1 MNLNKQKKKIT
12 DVKEETYDDLFEEK
26 EEKTNWQ
33 AMLFKYIIRWPWFIA
48 SVIFCLV
55 CAWLYLKVTTP
66 VYNINASIIIKDDKK
81 GGNTGNDLSAFEDL
95 GIISSSKNIDNEI
108 EILRSKSLIKDVV
121 SELGLY
127 ISYSGEG
134 RFQKPDLYG
143 SSPVFVHFLPEDA
156 ERLKAPILLTVNY
169 QSGNQIDVTATIN
182 GNTVNKHFTE
192 LPAVLSGEAG
202 TLTFTSNPAAPITGS
217 GSVDVSIVNPLS
229 VAKGYRSALS
239 IEPTS
244 KTTSVVT
251 VSIKNTNKKRG
262 EDFINKLVEIYNKN
276 ANNDKNEVAQNTAR
290 FIDERISVINQELG
304 TTEQELESFKRE
316 AGLTDLSSDAQLAV
330 SEQSAYEKLCVENGT
345 QLNLVQYLSEY
356 IQKPENATA
365 TLPAN
370 VGLNDKTL
378 SELIIQYNAL
388 ILERNRL
395 LRTSSETNPVVRRL
409 ESNIQDMRAGI
420 LTTIASVRKGLLI
433 TKADLDR
440 QAGKYAGRISNAPTQ
455 ERRFVSIQRQQEI
468 KAGLYLM
475 LLQKREENNIALAA
489 TANNAKII
497 DDALADDFPVS
508 PQSKKIYM
516 MAFVLGLGIPVAII
530 YILNLL
536 SYRIEGRA
544 DVERLTN
551 VSIIGDVPLND
562 SEDKHAIAVRENDN
576 DIMAE
581 TFRSLRTNL
590 LFILGDPDKKVV
602 LVTSTMSGEG
612 KTFIASN
619 LAVSLAL
626 LGKKVIIVGLD
637 IRKPGLN
644 KVFRI
649 HHKEKG
655 ITVFL
660 SAPQSTDLRSMIL
673 PSEVSD
679 NLHVLPGGAIPPNPT
694 ELLARKS
701 LDDAIELLKKDY
713 DYIILDTA
721 PIGMFT
727 DTQLIARVA
736 DASIYVCRADYTH
749 KNDYQLINEL
759 YANKRLPGLCT
770 VINGLD
776 MKKKKY
782 GYYYGYGKYGR
793 YYGYGK
799 KYGYG
804 YGYGYGD
811 TSDSK

>member
-1 MNLNKQKKKIT
+1 M
-12 DVKEETYDDLFEEK
+12 KEELYDDIFEDK
-26 EEKTNWQ
+26 EEQIDFK
-33 AMLFKYIIRWPWFIA
+33 ASLFKYIIRWPWFVA
-48 SVIFCLV
+48 SVIVCMA
-55 CAWLYLKVTTP
+55 CAWIYLKQSTP
-66 VYNINASIIIKDDKK
+66 AYNINASILIKDEKK
-81 GGNTGNDLSAFEDL
+81 GGMLGSEFSGLEDL
-95 GIISSSKNIDNEI
+95 GLLNPSKNIDNEI
-108 EILRSKSLIKDVV
+108 EILQSKSLIKDVV
-121 SELGLY
+121 NELGLY
-127 ISYSGEG
+127 IDYTASKG
-134 RFQKPDLYG
+134 FKTVDLYG
-143 SSPVFVHFLPEDA
+143 SSPILVHYSPKDA
-156 ERLKAPILLTVNY
+156 ELLDAPMLLTVGY
-169 QSGNQIDVTATIN
+169 QKNGQIEVNVTT
-182 GNTVNKHFTE
+182 GKGSDEEKTFNKSFTE
-192 LPAVLSGEAG
+192 LPAVLSGEKG
-202 TLTFTSNPAAPITGS
+202 TITFMPNSQVPITENGKLE
-217 GSVDVSIVNPLS
+217 ITIQHPLA
-229 VAKGYRSALS
+229 VAKNYRKALA

-244 KTTSVVT
+244 KTTSVT
-251 VSIKNTNKKRG
+251 TISISNTNKKRG
-262 EDFINKLVEIYNKN
+262 EDFINKLVEIYNRD
-276 ANNDKNEVAQNTAR
+276 ANDDKNEVAQNTAR
-290 FIDERISVINQELG
+290 FIDERIAIINQELG

-316 AGLTDLSSDAQLAV
+316 SGLTDLSSDAKLAIAEK
-330 SEQSAYEKLCVENGT
+330 SGYEKLCVENGT
-345 QLNLVQYLSEY
+345 QLNLIKYLSDY
-356 IQKPENATA
+356 LNKPENANT
-365 TLPAN
+365 TLPVN
-370 VGLNDKTL
+370 VGLDDEALT
-378 SELIIQYNAL
+378 SLISQYNAL

-395 LRTSSETNPVVRRL
+395 RRASSDSNPVVRRL
-409 ESNIQDMRAGI
+409 DSNIDDMHASL
-420 LTTIASVRKGLLI
+420 LTTINSVYKGLLI

-440 QAGKYAGRISNAPTQ
+440 QAGKYAGQISNAPAQ

-497 DDALADDFPVS
+497 DDALADDVPIS
-508 PQSKKIYM
+508 PNKKIIYL
-516 MAFVLGLGIPVAII
+516 AALVLGFGIPVAII
-530 YILNLL
+530 YILSLL
-536 SYRIEGRA
+536 SYRIEGHS
-544 DVERLTN
+544 DVERLTR
-551 VSIIGDVPLND
+551 VPVIGDVPLND
-562 SEDKHAIAVRENDN
+562 SDEKYAIAVRENDN

-590 LFILGDPDKKVV
+590 LFMLGDPDKKVI
-602 LVTSTMSGEG
+602 LVTSTTSGEG

-626 LGKKVIIVGLD
+626 LGKKVVIVGLD

-644 KVFRI
+644 KVFHI
-649 HHKEKG
+649 SHKERG
-655 ITVFL
+655 ITQYLV
-660 SAPQSTDLRSMIL
+660 APQSTDLRSMIQ
-673 PSEVSD
+673 SSD
-679 NLHVLPGGAIPPNPT
+679 LSANLNILPGGTIPPNPT

-713 DYIILDTA
+713 DYVVLDTA
-721 PIGMFT
+721 PIGMVT

-736 DASIYVCRADYTH
+736 DISVYVCRADYTH

>member
-1 MNLNKQKKKIT
+1 M
-12 DVKEETYDDLFEEK
+12 KEELYDDTFEEK
-26 EEKTNWQ
+26 EEQTDIK
-33 AMLFKYIIRWPWFIA
+33 AILFKYIIRWPWFVA
-48 SVIFCLV
+48 SIIICIT
-55 CAWLYLKVTTP
+55 CAWLYLKQSTP
-66 VYNINASIIIKDDKK
+66 VYNITASVIIKDKEK
-81 GGNTGNDLSAFEDL
+81 GGTTENEFSGLEEL
-95 GIISSSKNIDNEI
+95 GLLNSSKNIDNEI

-121 SELGLY
+121 NELGLY
-127 ISYSGEG
+127 IKYSTSKGFKNIE
-134 RFQKPDLYG
+134 LYKTSPILIHY
-143 SSPVFVHFLPEDA
+143 SSKDA
-156 ERLKAPILLTVNY
+156 EVLDAPMQLSINY
-169 QSGNQIDVTATIN
+169 QKSGQIYVNLITDK
-182 GNTVNKHFTE
+182 GNDSEKNISKNYAK
-192 LPAVLSGEAG
+192 LPAVLSSEKG
-202 TLTFTSNPAAPITGS
+202 TITFMSNPQVPITEDGDLEITILPS
-217 GSVDVSIVNPLS
+217 LS
-229 VAKGYRSALS
+229 AAKGYHSVLL

-244 KTTSVVT
+244 KTTSVAT
-251 VSIKNTNKKRG
+251 ISIKNTNKKRG
-262 EDFINKLVEIYNKN
+262 EDFINKLVEMYNRD
-276 ANNDKNEVAQNTAR
+276 ANNDKNEISQNTAR

-304 TTEQELESFKRE
+304 STEQELENFKRKS
-316 AGLTDLSSDAQLAV
+316 GLTDLSSDAQLAIAEK
-330 SEQSAYEKLCVENGT
+330 SGYEKLCVENGT
-345 QLNLVQYLSEY
+345 QLNLIKYLSDY
-356 IQKPENATA
+356 LNKPENANT
-365 TLPAN
+365 TLPVN
-370 VGLNDKTL
+370 VGLDDEALT
-378 SELIIQYNAL
+378 SLISQYNAL

-395 LRTSSETNPVVRRL
+395 RRASSDSNPVVRRL
-409 ESNIQDMRAGI
+409 DSNIDDMHASL
-420 LTTIASVRKGLLI
+420 LTTINSVYKGLLI

-440 QAGKYAGRISNAPTQ
+440 QAGKYAGQISNAPAQ

-497 DDALADDFPVS
+497 DDALADDIPIS
-508 PQSKKIYM
+508 PNKKIIYL
-516 MAFVLGLGIPVAII
+516 AALVLGFGIPVAVI
-530 YILNLL
+530 YILSLL
-536 SYRIEGRA
+536 SYRIEGHS
-544 DVERLTN
+544 DVERLTR
-551 VSIIGDVPLND
+551 VPVIGDVPLND
-562 SEDKHAIAVRENDN
+562 SNEKYTIAVRENDN

-590 LFILGDPDKKVV
+590 LFMLGDPDKKVI
-602 LVTSTMSGEG
+602 LVTSTTSGEG

-626 LGKKVIIVGLD
+626 LGKKVVIVGLD

-644 KVFRI
+644 KVFYI
-649 HHKEKG
+649 SHKERG
-655 ITVFL
+655 ITQYLV
-660 SAPQSTDLRSMIL
+660 APQSTDLRSMIQ
-673 PSEVSD
+673 SSD
-679 NLHVLPGGAIPPNPT
+679 LSANLNILPGGTIPPNPT

-713 DYIILDTA
+713 DYVVLDTA
-721 PIGMFT
+721 PIGMVT

-736 DASIYVCRADYTH
+736 DISVYVCRADYTH

-804 YGYGYGD
+804 YGYGD

>member
-1 MNLNKQKKKIT
+1 M
-12 DVKEETYDDLFEEK
+12 KEELYDDTFEEK
-26 EEKTNWQ
+26 EEQTDIK
-33 AMLFKYIIRWPWFIA
+33 AILFKYIIRWPWFVA
-48 SVIFCLV
+48 SIIICIT
-55 CAWLYLKVTTP
+55 CAWLYLKQSTP
-66 VYNINASIIIKDDKK
+66 VYNITASVIIKDKEK
-81 GGNTGNDLSAFEDL
+81 GGTTENEFSGLEEL
-95 GIISSSKNIDNEI
+95 GLLNSSKNIDNEI

-121 SELGLY
+121 NELGLY
-127 ISYSGEG
+127 IKYSTSKGFKNIE
-134 RFQKPDLYG
+134 LYKTSPILIHY
-143 SSPVFVHFLPEDA
+143 SSKDA
-156 ERLKAPILLTVNY
+156 EVLDAPMQLSINY
-169 QSGNQIDVTATIN
+169 QKSGQIYIN
-182 GNTVNKHFTE
+182 LITDKGNDSEKNISKNYAK
-192 LPAVLSGEAG
+192 LPAVLSSEKG
-202 TLTFTSNPAAPITGS
+202 TITFMPNPQVPITEDGDLEITILPS
-217 GSVDVSIVNPLS
+217 LS
-229 VAKGYRSALS
+229 AAKGYHSVLF

-244 KTTSVVT
+244 KTTSVAT
-251 VSIKNTNKKRG
+251 ISIKNTNKKRG
-262 EDFINKLVEIYNKN
+262 EDFINKLVEMYNRD
-276 ANNDKNEVAQNTAR
+276 ANNDKNEISQNTAR

-304 TTEQELESFKRE
+304 STEQELENFKRKS
-316 AGLTDLSSDAQLAV
+316 GLTNLSSDAQLAIAEK
-330 SEQSAYEKLCVENGT
+330 SGYEKLCVENGT
-345 QLNLVQYLSEY
+345 QLNLIKYLSDY
-356 IQKPENATA
+356 LNKPENANT
-365 TLPAN
+365 TLPVN
-370 VGLNDKTL
+370 VGLDDEALT
-378 SELIIQYNAL
+378 SLISQYNAL

-395 LRTSSETNPVVRRL
+395 RRASSDSNPVVRRL
-409 ESNIQDMRAGI
+409 DSNIDDMHASL
-420 LTTIASVRKGLLI
+420 LTTINSVYKGLLI

-440 QAGKYAGRISNAPTQ
+440 QAGKYAGQISNAPAQ

-497 DDALADDFPVS
+497 DDALADDVPIS
-508 PQSKKIYM
+508 PNKKIIYL
-516 MAFVLGLGIPVAII
+516 AALVLGFGIPVAII
-530 YILNLL
+530 YILSLL
-536 SYRIEGRA
+536 SYRIEGHF
-544 DVERLTN
+544 DVERLTR
-551 VSIIGDVPLND
+551 VPVIGDVPLND
-562 SEDKHAIAVRENDN
+562 SNEKHAIAVRENDN

-590 LFILGDPDKKVV
+590 LFMLGDPDKKVI

-655 ITVFL
+655 ITGFL

-673 PSEVSD
+673 TSEVSN

-713 DYIILDTA
+713 DYIVLDTA
-721 PIGMFT
+721 PIGMVT

-736 DASIYVCRADYTH
+736 DISVYVCRADYTH

-793 YYGYGK
+793 YYGYG
-799 KYGYG
+799 

>member
-1 MNLNKQKKKIT
+1 
-12 DVKEETYDDLFEEK
+12 VKEETYDDLFEEK

-192 LPAVLSGEAG
+192 LPAVLSGKAG

-673 PSEVSD
+673 TSEVSN

-721 PIGMFT
+721 PIGMVT

-736 DASIYVCRADYTH
+736 DVSIYVCRADYTH

>member
-1 MNLNKQKKKIT
+1 M
-12 DVKEETYDDLFEEK
+12 KEETYDDLFEEK

-33 AMLFKYIIRWPWFIA
+33 AMLFKYIIRWPWFII

-81 GGNTGNDLSAFEDL
+81 GGNTGNDLNAFEDL

-290 FIDERISVINQELG
+290 FIDERISFINQELG

-365 TLPAN
+365 TLPTN
-370 VGLNDKTL
+370 VGLNDETL
-378 SELIIQYNAL
+378 SDLIAQYNAL

-409 ESNIQDMRAGI
+409 ENNIQDMRAGI

-433 TKADLDR
+433 TKADLER
-440 QAGKYAGRISNAPTQ
+440 QAGKYAGRISNAPAQ

-497 DDALADDFPVS
+497 DDALADDFPIS
-508 PQSKKIYM
+508 PNKKIIYM
-516 MAFVLGLGIPVAII
+516 AAFVLGLGIPIAII

-590 LFILGDPDKKVV
+590 LFMLGDPDKKVI

-655 ITVFL
+655 ITGFL

-673 PSEVSD
+673 TSEVSN

-713 DYIILDTA
+713 DYVVLDTA
-721 PIGMFT
+721 PIGMVT

-736 DASIYVCRADYTH
+736 DISVYVCRADYTH

>member
-202 TLTFTSNPAAPITGS
+202 TLAFTSNPAAPITGS

-721 PIGMFT
+721 PIGMVT

>member
-1 MNLNKQKKKIT
+1 M
-12 DVKEETYDDLFEEK
+12 KEELYDDILEEK
-26 EEKTNWQ
+26 EEQ
-33 AMLFKYIIRWPWFIA
+33 ADIKAILFKYIIRWPWFIA
-48 SVIFCLV
+48 SIIICIA
-55 CAWLYLKVTTP
+55 CAWIYLKQSTP
-66 VYNINASIIIKDDKK
+66 IYNITASVIIKDEKK
-81 GGNTGNDLSAFEDL
+81 GGTMGNEISGLEDL
-95 GIISSSKNIDNEI
+95 GLLNPSKNIDNEI
-108 EILRSKSLIKDVV
+108 EILQSKSLIKDVV
-121 SELGLY
+121 NELGLY
-127 ISYSGEG
+127 INYWGNKG
-134 RFQKPDLYG
+134 FKTTDLYG
-143 SSPVFVHFLPEDA
+143 ASPILVHYSFKDA
-156 ERLKAPILLTVNY
+156 ETLNAPIQLTINY
-169 QSGNQIDVTATIN
+169 QKN
-182 GNTVNKHFTE
+182 GNLNVNMITDKGNDNEKKINKTFTE
-192 LPAVLSGEAG
+192 FPAVLSSEKGVI
-202 TLTFTSNPAAPITGS
+202 TFIENQQVPI
-217 GSVDVSIVNPLS
+217 VEDVNLDITISHPLAI
-229 VAKGYRSALS
+229 AKGYRSALS

-244 KTTSVVT
+244 KTTSVAT
-251 VSIKNTNKKRG
+251 ISIKNTNKKRG
-262 EDFINKLVEIYNKN
+262 EDFINKLVEMYNRD
-276 ANNDKNEVAQNTAR
+276 ANDDKNEVAQNTAH

-304 TTEQELESFKRE
+304 TTEQELENFKRE
-316 AGLTDLSSDAQLAV
+316 SGLTDLSSDAQLAV
-330 SEQSAYEKLCVENGT
+330 AEKSAYEKLCVENGT
-345 QLNLVQYLSEY
+345 QLNLIQYLSDY
-356 IQKPENATA
+356 LKKPENANT
-365 TLPAN
+365 TLPVN
-370 VGLNDKTL
+370 VGLNDKSLTEQI
-378 SELIIQYNAL
+378 SQYNAL

-395 LRTSSETNPVVRRL
+395 RRTSSDSNPVIRRL
-409 ESNIQDMRAGI
+409 DSNIDDMHASL
-420 LTTIASVRKGLLI
+420 LTTINSVYKGLLI

-440 QAGKYAGRISNAPTQ
+440 QAGKYAGQISNAPAQ

-497 DDALADDFPVS
+497 DDALADDVPIS
-508 PQSKKIYM
+508 PNKKIIYL
-516 MAFVLGLGIPVAII
+516 AALVLGFGIPVAII
-530 YILNLL
+530 YILSLL
-536 SYRIEGRA
+536 SYRIEGHS
-544 DVERLTN
+544 DVERLTR
-551 VSIIGDVPLND
+551 VPVIGDVPLND
-562 SEDKHAIAVRENDN
+562 SDEKYAIAVRENDN

-590 LFILGDPDKKVV
+590 LFMLGDPDKKVI
-602 LVTSTMSGEG
+602 LVTSTTSGEG

-626 LGKKVIIVGLD
+626 LGKKVVIVGLD

-644 KVFRI
+644 KVFHI
-649 HHKEKG
+649 SHKERG
-655 ITVFL
+655 ITQYLV
-660 SAPQSTDLRSMIL
+660 APQSTDLRSMIQ
-673 PSEVSD
+673 SSD
-679 NLHVLPGGAIPPNPT
+679 LSANLNILPGGTIPPNPT

-713 DYIILDTA
+713 DYVVLDTA
-721 PIGMFT
+721 PIGMVT

-736 DASIYVCRADYTH
+736 DISVYVCRADYTH

>member
-1 MNLNKQKKKIT
+1 M
-12 DVKEETYDDLFEEK
+12 KEELYDDIFEDK
-26 EEKTNWQ
+26 EEQIDFK
-33 AMLFKYIIRWPWFIA
+33 ASLFKYIIRWPWFVA
-48 SVIFCLV
+48 SVIVCMA
-55 CAWLYLKVTTP
+55 CAWIYLKQSTP
-66 VYNINASIIIKDDKK
+66 AYNINASILIKDEKK
-81 GGNTGNDLSAFEDL
+81 GGMLGSEFSGLEDL
-95 GIISSSKNIDNEI
+95 GLLNPSKNIDNEI
-108 EILRSKSLIKDVV
+108 EILQSKSLIKDVV
-121 SELGLY
+121 NELGLY
-127 ISYSGEG
+127 IDYTASKG
-134 RFQKPDLYG
+134 FKTVDLYG
-143 SSPVFVHFLPEDA
+143 SSPILVHYSPKDA
-156 ERLKAPILLTVNY
+156 ELLDAPMLLTVGY
-169 QSGNQIDVTATIN
+169 QKNGQIEVNVTT
-182 GNTVNKHFTE
+182 GKGSDEEKTFNKSFTE
-192 LPAVLSGEAG
+192 LPAVLSGEKG
-202 TLTFTSNPAAPITGS
+202 TITFMPNSQVPITENGKLE
-217 GSVDVSIVNPLS
+217 ITIQHPLA
-229 VAKGYRSALS
+229 VAKNYRKALA

-244 KTTSVVT
+244 KTTSVAT
-251 VSIKNTNKKRG
+251 ISISNTNKKRG
-262 EDFINKLVEIYNKN
+262 EDFINKLVEIYNRD
-276 ANNDKNEVAQNTAR
+276 ANDDKNEVAQNTAR
-290 FIDERISVINQELG
+290 FIDERIAIINQELG

-316 AGLTDLSSDAQLAV
+316 SGLTDLSSDAKLAIAEK
-330 SEQSAYEKLCVENGT
+330 SGYEKLCVENGT
-345 QLNLVQYLSEY
+345 QLNLIKYLSDY
-356 IQKPENATA
+356 LNKPENANT
-365 TLPAN
+365 TLPVN
-370 VGLNDKTL
+370 VGLDDEALT
-378 SELIIQYNAL
+378 SLISQYNAL

-395 LRTSSETNPVVRRL
+395 RRASSDSNPVVRRL
-409 ESNIQDMRAGI
+409 DSNIDDMHASL
-420 LTTIASVRKGLLI
+420 LTTINSVYKGLLI

-440 QAGKYAGRISNAPTQ
+440 QAGKYAGQISNAPAQ

-497 DDALADDFPVS
+497 DDALADDVPIS
-508 PQSKKIYM
+508 PNKKIIYL
-516 MAFVLGLGIPVAII
+516 AALVLGFGIPVAII
-530 YILNLL
+530 YILSLL
-536 SYRIEGRA
+536 SYRIEGHS
-544 DVERLTN
+544 DVERLTR
-551 VSIIGDVPLND
+551 VPVIGDVPLND
-562 SEDKHAIAVRENDN
+562 SDEKYAIAVRENDN

-590 LFILGDPDKKVV
+590 LFMLGDPDKKVI
-602 LVTSTMSGEG
+602 LVTSTTSGEG

-626 LGKKVIIVGLD
+626 LGKKVVIVGLD

-644 KVFRI
+644 KVFHI
-649 HHKEKG
+649 SHKERG
-655 ITVFL
+655 ITQYLV
-660 SAPQSTDLRSMIL
+660 APQSTDLRSMIQ
-673 PSEVSD
+673 SSD
-679 NLHVLPGGAIPPNPT
+679 LSANLNILPGGTIPPNPT

-713 DYIILDTA
+713 DYVVLDTA
-721 PIGMFT
+721 PIGMVT

-736 DASIYVCRADYTH
+736 DISVYVCRTDYTH

>member
-1 MNLNKQKKKIT
+1 M
-12 DVKEETYDDLFEEK
+12 KEELYDDIFEDK
-26 EEKTNWQ
+26 EEQIDFK
-33 AMLFKYIIRWPWFIA
+33 ASLFKYIIRWPWFVA
-48 SVIFCLV
+48 SVIVCMA
-55 CAWLYLKVTTP
+55 CAWIYLKQSTP
-66 VYNINASIIIKDDKK
+66 AYNINASIIIKDEKK
-81 GGNTGNDLSAFEDL
+81 GGMLGNEFSGLEDL
-95 GIISSSKNIDNEI
+95 GLLNPSKNIDNEI
-108 EILRSKSLIKDVV
+108 EILQSKSLIKDVV
-121 SELGLY
+121 NELGLY
-127 ISYSGEG
+127 INYTASKG
-134 RFQKPDLYG
+134 FKTIDLYG
-143 SSPVFVHFLPEDA
+143 ASPILIHYSPKDA
-156 ERLKAPILLTVNY
+156 ELLDAPMLLTVEY
-169 QSGNQIDVTATIN
+169 QKNRQIEVNVTT
-182 GNTVNKHFTE
+182 GKGSDEEKTFSKSFTE
-192 LPAVLSGEAG
+192 LPAVLSGEKG
-202 TLTFTSNPAAPITGS
+202 TITFMPNSQVPITEDGKLE
-217 GSVDVSIVNPLS
+217 IIIQHPLA
-229 VAKGYRSALS
+229 VAKSYRKALA

-244 KTTSVVT
+244 KTTSVAT
-251 VSIKNTNKKRG
+251 ISISNTNKKRG
-262 EDFINKLVEIYNKN
+262 EDFINKLVEMYNRD
-276 ANNDKNEVAQNTAR
+276 ANDDKNEVAQNTAR
-290 FIDERISVINQELG
+290 FIDERIAIINQELG
-304 TTEQELESFKRE
+304 TTELELESFKRE
-316 AGLTDLSSDAQLAV
+316 SGLTDLNSDAQLAIT
-330 SEQSAYEKLCVENGT
+330 EKSAYEKLCVENGT
-345 QLNLVQYLSEY
+345 QLNLIQYLSDY
-356 IQKPENATA
+356 LKKPENANT
-365 TLPAN
+365 TLPVN
-370 VGLNDKTL
+370 VGLNDKSLTEQI
-378 SELIIQYNAL
+378 SQYNAL

-395 LRTSSETNPVVRRL
+395 RRASSDSNPVVRRL
-409 ESNIQDMRAGI
+409 DSNIDDMHASL
-420 LTTIASVRKGLLI
+420 LTTINSVYKGLLI

-440 QAGKYAGRISNAPTQ
+440 QAGKYAGQISNAPAQ

-497 DDALADDFPVS
+497 DDALADDVPIS
-508 PQSKKIYM
+508 PNKKIIYL
-516 MAFVLGLGIPVAII
+516 AALVLGFGIPVAII
-530 YILNLL
+530 YILSLL
-536 SYRIEGRA
+536 SYRIEGHS
-544 DVERLTN
+544 DVERLTR
-551 VSIIGDVPLND
+551 VPVIGDVPLND
-562 SEDKHAIAVRENDN
+562 SSEKHAIAVRENDN

-655 ITVFL
+655 ITGFL

-713 DYIILDTA
+713 DYVVLDTA
-721 PIGMFT
+721 PIGMVT

-736 DASIYVCRADYTH
+736 DISVYVCRADYTH

-759 YANKRLPGLCT
+759 YSNKRLPGLCT

>member
-1 MNLNKQKKKIT
+1 M
-12 DVKEETYDDLFEEK
+12 
-26 EEKTNWQ
+26 
-33 AMLFKYIIRWPWFIA
+33 
-48 SVIFCLV
+48 
-55 CAWLYLKVTTP
+55 
-66 VYNINASIIIKDDKK
+66 
-81 GGNTGNDLSAFEDL
+81 
-95 GIISSSKNIDNEI
+95 
-108 EILRSKSLIKDVV
+108 
-121 SELGLY
+121 
-127 ISYSGEG
+127 
-134 RFQKPDLYG
+134 
-143 SSPVFVHFLPEDA
+143 
-156 ERLKAPILLTVNY
+156 
-169 QSGNQIDVTATIN
+169 
-182 GNTVNKHFTE
+182 
-192 LPAVLSGEAG
+192 
-202 TLTFTSNPAAPITGS
+202 
-217 GSVDVSIVNPLS
+217 
-229 VAKGYRSALS
+229 
-239 IEPTS
+239 
-244 KTTSVVT
+244 
-251 VSIKNTNKKRG
+251 
-262 EDFINKLVEIYNKN
+262 
-276 ANNDKNEVAQNTAR
+276 AQNTAR

-370 VGLNDKTL
+370 VGLNDETL
-378 SELIIQYNAL
+378 SDLIAQYNAL

-440 QAGKYAGRISNAPTQ
+440 QAGKYAGRISNAPAQ

-497 DDALADDFPVS
+497 DDALADDFPIS
-508 PQSKKIYM
+508 PNKKIIYM
-516 MAFVLGLGIPVAII
+516 AAFVLGLGIPVAII

-590 LFILGDPDKKVV
+590 LFMLGDPDRKVI

-655 ITVFL
+655 ITGFL

-713 DYIILDTA
+713 DYVVLDTA
-721 PIGMFT
+721 PIGMVT

-736 DASIYVCRADYTH
+736 DISVYVCRADYTH

>member
-1 MNLNKQKKKIT
+1 M
-12 DVKEETYDDLFEEK
+12 KEELYDDILEEK
-26 EEKTNWQ
+26 EEQ
-33 AMLFKYIIRWPWFIA
+33 ADIKAILFKYIIRWPWFIA
-48 SVIFCLV
+48 SIIICIA
-55 CAWLYLKVTTP
+55 CAWIYLKQSTP
-66 VYNINASIIIKDDKK
+66 IYNITASVIIKDEKK
-81 GGNTGNDLSAFEDL
+81 GGTMGNEFSGLEDL
-95 GIISSSKNIDNEI
+95 GLLNPSKNIDNEI
-108 EILRSKSLIKDVV
+108 EILQSKSLIKDVV
-121 SELGLY
+121 NELGLY
-127 ISYSGEG
+127 INYWGNKG
-134 RFQKPDLYG
+134 FKTTDLYG
-143 SSPVFVHFLPEDA
+143 ASPILVHYSFKDA
-156 ERLKAPILLTVNY
+156 ETLNAPIQLTINY
-169 QSGNQIDVTATIN
+169 QKN
-182 GNTVNKHFTE
+182 GNLNVNMITDKGNDNEKKINKTFTE
-192 LPAVLSGEAG
+192 FPAVLSSEKGVI
-202 TLTFTSNPAAPITGS
+202 TFIENQQVPI
-217 GSVDVSIVNPLS
+217 VEDVNLDITISHPLAI
-229 VAKGYRSALS
+229 AKGYRSALS

-244 KTTSVVT
+244 KTTSVAT
-251 VSIKNTNKKRG
+251 ISIKNTNKKRG
-262 EDFINKLVEIYNKN
+262 EDFINKLVEMYNRD
-276 ANNDKNEVAQNTAR
+276 ANDDKNEVAQNTAH

-304 TTEQELESFKRE
+304 TTEQELENFKRE
-316 AGLTDLSSDAQLAV
+316 SGLTDLSSDAQLAV
-330 SEQSAYEKLCVENGT
+330 AEKSAYEKLCVENGT
-345 QLNLVQYLSEY
+345 QLNLIQYLSDY
-356 IQKPENATA
+356 LKKPENANT
-365 TLPAN
+365 TLPVN
-370 VGLNDKTL
+370 VGLNDKSLTEQI
-378 SELIIQYNAL
+378 SQYNAL

-395 LRTSSETNPVVRRL
+395 RRTSSDSNPVIRRL
-409 ESNIQDMRAGI
+409 DSNIDDMHASL
-420 LTTIASVRKGLLI
+420 LTTINSVYKGLLI

-440 QAGKYAGRISNAPTQ
+440 QAGKYAGQISNAPAQ

-497 DDALADDFPVS
+497 DDALADDVPIS
-508 PQSKKIYM
+508 PNKKIIYL
-516 MAFVLGLGIPVAII
+516 AALVLGFGIPVAII
-530 YILNLL
+530 YILSLL
-536 SYRIEGRA
+536 SYRIEGHS
-544 DVERLTN
+544 DVERLTR
-551 VSIIGDVPLND
+551 VPVIGDVPLND
-562 SEDKHAIAVRENDN
+562 SDEKYAIAVRENDN

-590 LFILGDPDKKVV
+590 LFMLGDPDKKVI
-602 LVTSTMSGEG
+602 LVTSTTSGEG

-626 LGKKVIIVGLD
+626 LGKKVVIVGLD

-644 KVFRI
+644 KVFHI
-649 HHKEKG
+649 SHKERS
-655 ITVFL
+655 ITQYLV
-660 SAPQSTDLRSMIL
+660 APQSTDLRSMIQ
-673 PSEVSD
+673 SSD
-679 NLHVLPGGAIPPNPT
+679 LSANLNILPGGTIPPNPT

-713 DYIILDTA
+713 DYVVLDTA
-721 PIGMFT
+721 PIGMVT

-736 DASIYVCRADYTH
+736 DISVYVCRADYTH

>member
-1 MNLNKQKKKIT
+1 M
-12 DVKEETYDDLFEEK
+12 KEETYDDLFEEK

-33 AMLFKYIIRWPWFIA
+33 AILFKYIIRWPWFIA

-192 LPAVLSGEAG
+192 LPAVLSGKAG

-673 PSEVSD
+673 TSEVSD

-721 PIGMFT
+721 PIGMVT

-736 DASIYVCRADYTH
+736 DVSIYVCRADYTH

>member
-1 MNLNKQKKKIT
+1 M
-12 DVKEETYDDLFEEK
+12 KEELYDDILEEK
-26 EEKTNWQ
+26 EEQ
-33 AMLFKYIIRWPWFIA
+33 ADIKAILFKYIIRWPWFIA
-48 SVIFCLV
+48 SIIICIA
-55 CAWLYLKVTTP
+55 CAWIYLKQSTP
-66 VYNINASIIIKDDKK
+66 IYNITASVIIKDEKK
-81 GGNTGNDLSAFEDL
+81 GGTMGNEFSGLEDL
-95 GIISSSKNIDNEI
+95 GLLNPSKNIDNEI
-108 EILRSKSLIKDVV
+108 EILQSKSLIKDVV
-121 SELGLY
+121 NELGLY
-127 ISYSGEG
+127 INYWGNKG
-134 RFQKPDLYG
+134 FKTTDLYG
-143 SSPVFVHFLPEDA
+143 ASPILVHYSFKDA
-156 ERLKAPILLTVNY
+156 ETLNAPIQLTINY
-169 QSGNQIDVTATIN
+169 QKN
-182 GNTVNKHFTE
+182 GNLNVNMITDKGNDNEKKINKTFTE
-192 LPAVLSGEAG
+192 FPAVLSSEKGVI
-202 TLTFTSNPAAPITGS
+202 TFIENQQVPI
-217 GSVDVSIVNPLS
+217 VEDVNLDITISHPLAI
-229 VAKGYRSALS
+229 AKGYRSALS

-244 KTTSVVT
+244 KTTSVAT
-251 VSIKNTNKKRG
+251 ISIKNTNKKRG
-262 EDFINKLVEIYNKN
+262 EDFINKLVEMYNRD
-276 ANNDKNEVAQNTAR
+276 ANDDKNEVAQNTAH

-304 TTEQELESFKRE
+304 TTEQELENFKRE
-316 AGLTDLSSDAQLAV
+316 SGLTDLSSDAQLAV
-330 SEQSAYEKLCVENGT
+330 AEKSAYEKLCVENGT
-345 QLNLVQYLSEY
+345 QLNLIQYLSDY
-356 IQKPENATA
+356 LKKPENANT
-365 TLPAN
+365 TLPVN
-370 VGLNDKTL
+370 VGLNDKSLTEQI
-378 SELIIQYNAL
+378 SQYNAL

-395 LRTSSETNPVVRRL
+395 RRTSSDSNPVVRRL
-409 ESNIQDMRAGI
+409 DSNIDDMHASL
-420 LTTIASVRKGLLI
+420 LTTINSVYKGLLI

-440 QAGKYAGRISNAPTQ
+440 QAGKYAGQISNAPAQ

-497 DDALADDFPVS
+497 DDALADDVPIS
-508 PQSKKIYM
+508 PNKKIIYL
-516 MAFVLGLGIPVAII
+516 AALVLGFGIPVAVI
-530 YILNLL
+530 YILSLL
-536 SYRIEGRA
+536 SYRIEGHS
-544 DVERLTN
+544 DVERLTR
-551 VSIIGDVPLND
+551 VPVIGDVPLND
-562 SEDKHAIAVRENDN
+562 SDEKYAIAVRENDN

-590 LFILGDPDKKVV
+590 LFMLGDPDKKVI
-602 LVTSTMSGEG
+602 LVTSTTSGEG

-626 LGKKVIIVGLD
+626 LGKKVVIVGLD

-644 KVFRI
+644 KVFHI
-649 HHKEKG
+649 SHKERG
-655 ITVFL
+655 ITQYLV
-660 SAPQSTDLRSMIL
+660 APQSTDLRSMIQ
-673 PSEVSD
+673 SSD
-679 NLHVLPGGAIPPNPT
+679 LSANLHILPGGTIPANPT

-713 DYIILDTA
+713 DYIVLDTA
-721 PIGMFT
+721 PIGMVT

-736 DASIYVCRADYTH
+736 DISVYVCRADYTH

>member
-1 MNLNKQKKKIT
+1 M
-12 DVKEETYDDLFEEK
+12 KEELYDDIFEDK
-26 EEKTNWQ
+26 EEQIDFK
-33 AMLFKYIIRWPWFIA
+33 ASLFKYIIRWPWFVA
-48 SVIFCLV
+48 SVIVCMA
-55 CAWLYLKVTTP
+55 CAWIYLKQSTP
-66 VYNINASIIIKDDKK
+66 AYNINASILIKDEKK
-81 GGNTGNDLSAFEDL
+81 GGMLGSEFSGLEDL
-95 GIISSSKNIDNEI
+95 GLLNPSKNIDNEI
-108 EILRSKSLIKDVV
+108 EILQSKSLIKDVV
-121 SELGLY
+121 NELGLY
-127 ISYSGEG
+127 IDYTASKG
-134 RFQKPDLYG
+134 FKTVDLYG
-143 SSPVFVHFLPEDA
+143 SSPILVHYSPKDA
-156 ERLKAPILLTVNY
+156 ELLDAPMLLTVGY
-169 QSGNQIDVTATIN
+169 QKNGRIEVNVTT
-182 GNTVNKHFTE
+182 GKGSDEEKTFNKSFTE
-192 LPAVLSGEAG
+192 LPAVLSGEKG
-202 TLTFTSNPAAPITGS
+202 TITFMPNSQVPITENGKLE
-217 GSVDVSIVNPLS
+217 ITIQHPLA
-229 VAKGYRSALS
+229 VAKNYRKALA

-244 KTTSVVT
+244 KTTSVAT
-251 VSIKNTNKKRG
+251 ISISNTNKKRG
-262 EDFINKLVEIYNKN
+262 EDFINKLVEIYNRD
-276 ANNDKNEVAQNTAR
+276 ANDDKNEVAQNTAR
-290 FIDERISVINQELG
+290 FIDERIAIINQELG

-316 AGLTDLSSDAQLAV
+316 SGLTDLSSDAKLAIAEK
-330 SEQSAYEKLCVENGT
+330 SGYEKLCVENGT
-345 QLNLVQYLSEY
+345 QLNLIKYLSDY
-356 IQKPENATA
+356 LNKPENANT
-365 TLPAN
+365 TLPVN
-370 VGLNDKTL
+370 VGLDDEALT
-378 SELIIQYNAL
+378 SLISQYNAL

-395 LRTSSETNPVVRRL
+395 RRASSDSNPVVRRL
-409 ESNIQDMRAGI
+409 DSNIDDMHASL
-420 LTTIASVRKGLLI
+420 LTTINSVYKGLLI

-440 QAGKYAGRISNAPTQ
+440 QAGKYAGQISNAPAQ

-497 DDALADDFPVS
+497 DDALADDVPIS
-508 PQSKKIYM
+508 PNKKIIYL
-516 MAFVLGLGIPVAII
+516 AALVLGFGIPVAII
-530 YILNLL
+530 YILSLL
-536 SYRIEGRA
+536 SYRIEGHS
-544 DVERLTN
+544 DVERLTR
-551 VSIIGDVPLND
+551 VPVIGDVPLND
-562 SEDKHAIAVRENDN
+562 SDEKYAIVVRENDN

-590 LFILGDPDKKVV
+590 LFMLGDPDKKVI
-602 LVTSTMSGEG
+602 LVTSTTSGEG

-626 LGKKVIIVGLD
+626 LGKKVVIVGLD

-644 KVFRI
+644 KVFHI
-649 HHKEKG
+649 SHKERG
-655 ITVFL
+655 ITQYLV
-660 SAPQSTDLRSMIL
+660 APQSTDLRSMIQ
-673 PSEVSD
+673 SSD
-679 NLHVLPGGAIPPNPT
+679 LSANLNILPGGTIPPNPT

-713 DYIILDTA
+713 DYVVLDTA
-721 PIGMFT
+721 PIGMVT

-736 DASIYVCRADYTH
+736 DISVYVCRADYTH